1 MTKEELKQVSDSK
14 TSLGYKRGDII
25 FDEGELLNGVY
36 CIRSGVC
43 KLVKLNSNGKDQTV
57 KLLGKGELIGQRSI
71 ISEERTNLSAV
82 ALNDVELCYVPK
94 DQILNSL
101 HVNKDFSFDVLQHLA
116 QNLRQAEDDLIDMA
130 QKSVKQRL
138 AETIITLKNDFGVA
152 DDGSINVV
160 LTRDDYASI
169 IGTATES
176 VI

>member
-1 MTKEELKQVSDSK
+1 MSKCEQCIARQLNSMRSMTKEELKQVSDSK

-116 QNLRQAEDDLIDMA
+116 HNLIGLQIYRLLSSYCRILFHQNSILRFLLHTKPEMGIHP
-130 QKSVKQRL
+130 
-138 AETIITLKNDFGVA
+138 
-152 DDGSINVV
+152 
-160 LTRDDYASI
+160 
-169 IGTATES
+169 
-176 VI
+176 